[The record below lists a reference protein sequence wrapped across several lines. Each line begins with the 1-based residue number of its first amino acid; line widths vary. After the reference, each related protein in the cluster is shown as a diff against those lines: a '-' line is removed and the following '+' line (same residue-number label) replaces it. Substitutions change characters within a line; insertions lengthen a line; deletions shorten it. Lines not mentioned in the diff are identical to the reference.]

1 VKSNPD
7 APVGHT
13 YVIAYPSV
21 GVVKIGQSVYYA
33 ERVEQVIGHS
43 PVPAEVVCAF
53 VGLHH
58 ERELHKRFAHIRKHG
73 EFFEDCRELR
83 EYLSSREDTL
93 THEEALKT
101 CRYTRSRSKGTART
115 NVMNDPSRSEREA

>member
-1 VKSNPD
+1 MTNTAHAADKAPD
-7 APVGHT
+7 MPIGHT

-53 VGLHH
+53 VGLHP
-58 ERELHKRFAHIRKHG
+58 R
-73 EFFEDCRELR
+73 
-83 EYLSSREDTL
+83 
-93 THEEALKT
+93 
-101 CRYTRSRSKGTART
+101 ARAT
-115 NVMNDPSRSEREA
+115 

>member
-1 VKSNPD
+1 MNTTPE

-33 ERVEQVIGHS
+33 ERVEQVIRHS
-43 PVPAEVVCAF
+43 PVPAAVVCAF

-83 EYLSSREDTL
+83 EYLSSREDAL
-93 THEEALKT
+93 SHEEALKT
-101 CRYTRSRSKGTART
+101 SRFTRNRNPRTRRSR
-115 NVMNDPSRSEREA
+115 E